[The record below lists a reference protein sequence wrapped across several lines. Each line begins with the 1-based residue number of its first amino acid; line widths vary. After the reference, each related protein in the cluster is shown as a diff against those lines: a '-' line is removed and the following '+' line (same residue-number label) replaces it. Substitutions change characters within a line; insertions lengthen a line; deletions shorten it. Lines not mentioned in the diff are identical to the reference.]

1 MTPTCAR
8 FAVSWAANFKQWID
22 TSRNSHSEAKA
33 TNNHGTWHDILSLA
47 LSLYTSDAAGAS
59 RVCSDFLSKRIAVQV
74 QPAGAEVKHGGPD
87 AGALPR
93 EDGRTNSQSYH
104 RCRSPPPPLARGL
117 LVENML
123 ASLLRGLGCGQHG
136 CGWPADDGAALL
148 SAAAPA
154 AGRHPWAGQVQ
165 QQERE
170 ARQAEVGRA
179 SAPLYPTCEAPAAQG
194 VLFAASRRA
203 KPTRA

>member
-1 MTPTCAR
+1 MTPTCAC
-8 FAVSWAANFKQWID
+8 FAVRWAANFKQWID
-22 TSRNSHSEAKA
+22 TSHNSHSEAKA

-104 RCRSPPPPLARGL
+104 RCRSLSTCHR
-117 LVENML
+117 
-123 ASLLRGLGCGQHG
+123 
-136 CGWPADDGAALL
+136 ALL
-148 SAAAPA
+148 ANTPA
-154 AGRHPWAGQVQ
+154 
-165 QQERE
+165 
-170 ARQAEVGRA
+170 
-179 SAPLYPTCEAPAAQG
+179 
-194 VLFAASRRA
+194 F
-203 KPTRA
+203 